1 MGLAHEKKSYLQEK
15 ANLFEIGSN
24 DYSNGNDKIVGAPG
38 IGSIRELKGRKVGV
52 EIGCLSHMLLMNA
65 LAKNGMTEKDVT
77 LVNMPT
83 HQAAQTLASGDV
95 AAIVAWQP
103 NSGAALE
110 LVKGSREL
118 YTSADEPGII
128 YDTLAVSAE
137 SLLKHRAEWSKVV
150 AAWYDVIDYLND
162 PANRDEAMKILAAR
176 VGVTPEKYATYMKGT
191 RFLTAGEAM
200 KIFRKADGFGSV
212 YGSSAITDKFFVDNK
227 IYKENVNIP
236 RCIDP
241 SFTRAYLKGRK

>member
-1 MGLAHEKKSYLQEK
+1 
-15 ANLFEIGSN
+15 
-24 DYSNGNDKIVGAPG
+24 
-38 IGSIRELKGRKVGV
+38 
-52 EIGCLSHMLLMNA
+52 
-65 LAKNGMTEKDVT
+65 
-77 LVNMPT
+77 MPT
-83 HQAAQTLASGDV
+83 HLAAQTLASGDV

-162 PANRDEAMKILAAR
+162 PANRDEDPVSDRRRGDENLPQ
-176 VGVTPEKYATYMKGT
+176 GG
-191 RFLTAGEAM
+191 RF
-200 KIFRKADGFGSV
+200 RFGLRFQRDYRQV
-212 YGSSAITDKFFVDNK
+212 LRRQQN
-227 IYKENVNIP
+227 
-236 RCIDP
+236 
-241 SFTRAYLKGRK
+241 L

>member
-1 MGLAHEKKSYLQEK
+1 M
-15 ANLFEIGSN
+15 
-24 DYSNGNDKIVGAPG
+24 
-38 IGSIRELKGRKVGV
+38 
-52 EIGCLSHMLLMNA
+52 
-65 LAKNGMTEKDVT
+65 
-77 LVNMPT
+77 
-83 HQAAQTLASGDV
+83 
-95 AAIVAWQP
+95 
-103 NSGAALE
+103 
-110 LVKGSREL
+110 
-118 YTSADEPGII
+118 
-128 YDTLAVSAE
+128 
-137 SLLKHRAEWSKVV
+137 LKHRAEWSKVV